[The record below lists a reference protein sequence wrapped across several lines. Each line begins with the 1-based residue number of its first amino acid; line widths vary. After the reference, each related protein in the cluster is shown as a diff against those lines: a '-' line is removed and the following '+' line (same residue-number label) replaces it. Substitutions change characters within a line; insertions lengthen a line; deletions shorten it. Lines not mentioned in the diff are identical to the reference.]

1 LAQVKALM
9 KRVAQLE
16 KENCMLRERIAQH
29 VAPLS
34 GVSSLHGAAGEAA
47 ATGEAGT
54 VEPASEAAEGE
65 EGGEEAAAYAAEAM
79 EAELEFQT
87 KQGDWR

>member
-34 GVSSLHGAAGEAA
+34 GVAGAAAA

-54 VEPASEAAEGE
+54 VEPAPEAAEGD

>member
-1 LAQVKALM
+1 MAQVKALM

-34 GVSSLHGAAGEAA
+34 GVAAAGAAA

>member
-34 GVSSLHGAAGEAA
+34 GVAGAAAA

-54 VEPASEAAEGE
+54 VEPAPEAAEGE